1 MMMMVV
7 VMMASA
13 RVMMMVHERQLAAGS
28 DGRRL
33 HDRRRGCR
41 EREACRR
48 DCGDNNMPD
57 VHKNPP

>member
-1 MMMMVV
+1 MMVV
-7 VMMASA
+7 VMVMMMAST
-13 RVMMMVHERQLAAGS
+13 RVMMVHERQLAAGS
-28 DGRRL
+28 DGCLL

-48 DCGDNNMPD
+48 DCGDDNMPD